1 MNTIFNTTRIG
12 LFFILGVALIYAV
25 FSTLGNKRFDND
37 SGYEIQAVFN
47 DLSTISVDDSVR
59 MAGVEIGRV
68 KHTGLKDGQGIAT
81 LLIQDQ
87 YNEIPKDSVAEI
99 AISSLL
105 GNNYISIK
113 YGNPNSGVLASGDAV
128 TTKPITTINEIMDQI
143 GALGNKLNKIADNF
157 SSLGGEGE
165 DNLFQNLN
173 NLVKDNQS
181 KIGSIVDNLD
191 MVTNQLASTEG
202 TIGKLINSSEAY
214 DELLATVGDIQSFAA
229 EAHST
234 LNDTHQLINKIQ
246 NGEGTLGILLNDEE
260 IGMQIKNTMANFEDF
275 SKKLN
280 SGQGTLGKLVNDD
293 TLYIELRGMMNK
305 AEQALDSMGDSGP
318 ISALSTAGTAL
329 F

>member
-1 MNTIFNTTRIG
+1 MNTLFNTTRIG
-12 LFFILGVALIYAV
+12 LFFIFGVALIYAV
-25 FSTLGNKRFDND
+25 FSTLGNKRFDDN
-37 SGYEIQAVFN
+37 SGYEVQAVFN

-68 KHTGLKDGQGIAT
+68 MHTGLKDGKGIAT

-87 YNEIPKDSVAEI
+87 YNKIPKDSVAEI

-105 GNNYISIK
+105 GNNYIAIK
-113 YGNPNSGVLASGDAV
+113 YGNPNSGILASGDAIPTKTV
-128 TTKPITTINEIMDQI
+128 TSINEIMDQI
-143 GALGNKLNKIADNF
+143 GELGTKLNKIADNF
-157 SSLGGEGE
+157 GSLGGEGD
-165 DNLFQNLN
+165 DNLFHNLN

-181 KIGSIVDNLD
+181 KIGDIVDNLD
-191 MVTNQLASTEG
+191 LVTSQLASTEG

-214 DELLATVGDIQSFAA
+214 DELLATVSDIHSFAN
-229 EAHST
+229 EAHET
-234 LNDTHQLINKIQ
+234 LSGTHQIINKIQ
-246 NGEGTLGILLNDEE
+246 NGEGTLGMLLNDDE
-260 IGMQIKNTMANFEDF
+260 IGLQIKNTMANFESF
-275 SKKLN
+275 SDKLN
-280 SGQGTLGKLVNDD
+280 NGEGTLGKLVNDD